1 MSQYFYNTFIFSRG
15 KFRLDILIFFF
26 FIEMLSP

>member
-1 MSQYFYNTFIFSRG
+1 MSQYFHNTFIFSRG

-26 FIEMLSP
+26 IEMLSP